1 MYFPVNIANFF
12 KNTYFEKHLRMAAPK
27 AINRVARYRMFLTRR
42 CLLLELYF
50 RLEMHVGNAYKLIT
64 SFV

>member
-1 MYFPVNIANFF
+1 MYFPVSIANFF
-12 KNTYFEKHLRMAAPK
+12 KNTYFEKHLRMAAPT